1 MTTFDQ
7 FDGQGRPTAG
17 VDNNGQHF
25 VISYDGSGDAT
36 WKFDNGDQTVLDPGG
51 KPVREVTGGTT
62 FDRFDDQRRPVDGTD
77 SSQHHD
83 PNSVEEGKSA
93 DLGGHRSIKT
103 KMDPGGKPVREVTG
117 GTTFD
122 RFDDQRRPVDGTDS
136 SQHHFTITYD
146 GQGNAAWKFD
156 MVAGVVLG
164 AGGKPV
170 REVTGGTTFDRF
182 DDQRRPVDGTDS
194 SQH

>member
-25 VISYDGSGDAT
+25 VISYDGFWFAN

-77 SSQHHD
+77 SSQHH
-83 PNSVEEGKSA
+83 
-93 DLGGHRSIKT
+93 
-103 KMDPGGKPVREVTG
+103 
-117 GTTFD
+117 
-122 RFDDQRRPVDGTDS
+122 
-136 SQHHFTITYD
+136 FTITYD
-146 GQGNAAWKFD
+146 GSGNATWKFD
-156 MVAGVVLG
+156 NGDQTVQHKSTQPNPNHTVITNSDL
-164 AGGKPV
+164 
-170 REVTGGTTFDRF
+170 FF
-182 DDQRRPVDGTDS
+182 DQRRPV
-194 SQH
+194 

>member
-25 VISYDGSGDAT
+25 VISYDGSGDATWKFDNGAQTVRDRDGKRARGATGGTTFNRFDDQRRPVDGTDSSQHHFTITYDGSGNAT

-77 SSQHHD
+77 SSQHH
-83 PNSVEEGKSA
+83 
-93 DLGGHRSIKT
+93 
-103 KMDPGGKPVREVTG
+103 
-117 GTTFD
+117 
-122 RFDDQRRPVDGTDS
+122 
-136 SQHHFTITYD
+136 FTITYD
-146 GQGNAAWKFD
+146 GSGNATWKFD
-156 MVAGVVLG
+156 NGDNARLHPCTPPTRSVPIPTSAYRYNN
-164 AGGKPV
+164 P
-170 REVTGGTTFDRF
+170 
-182 DDQRRPVDGTDS
+182 RRPAPGP
-194 SQH
+194 

>member
-77 SSQHHD
+77 SSQHH
-83 PNSVEEGKSA
+83 
-93 DLGGHRSIKT
+93 
-103 KMDPGGKPVREVTG
+103 
-117 GTTFD
+117 
-122 RFDDQRRPVDGTDS
+122 
-136 SQHHFTITYD
+136 FTITYD
-146 GQGNAAWKFD
+146 GSGNATWKFD
-156 MVAGVVLG
+156 NGDNARLHPCTPPTRSVPIPTSAYRYNN
-164 AGGKPV
+164 P
-170 REVTGGTTFDRF
+170 
-182 DDQRRPVDGTDS
+182 RRPAPGP
-194 SQH
+194 